1 MNINELLHDEEFAKA
16 VENSESLEDI
26 VKLINSKGIEVS
38 ADDIQKAMDAAEN
51 GELSE
56 DSLESVAGG
65 VVTPVLVGIAIGT
78 YLLSKWGRKKW

>member
-1 MNINELLHDEEFAKA
+1 MNIHELLQDEEFAKA
-16 VENSESLEDI
+16 VDNADSLEDV

-38 ADDIQKAMDAAEN
+38 VEDIQKAMDAAES

-65 VVTPVLVGIAIGT
+65 VVTPVLVGIAVGV
-78 YLLSKWGRKKW
+78 YLLSRWGRKY